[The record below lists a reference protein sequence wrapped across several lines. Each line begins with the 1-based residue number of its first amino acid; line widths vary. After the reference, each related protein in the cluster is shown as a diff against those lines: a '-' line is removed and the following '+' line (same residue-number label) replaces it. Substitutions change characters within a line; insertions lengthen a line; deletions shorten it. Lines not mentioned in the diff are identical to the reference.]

1 MTSYVLVIN
10 SGSSSMKYQLVDPAE
25 GTAIASGL
33 IERIGGEGAATH
45 KSRGES
51 LTFTGPIPDHG
62 AALRIMQQLFV
73 DSQLALADVELV
85 AVGHRVVHGGAYF
98 GDPVVVDDDVLQQIR
113 DLSVLAPLH
122 NPANADGIAQAMMVF
137 PGIPQVA
144 VFDTAFFLDLPAA
157 AATYAVDRKVAAEQ
171 QIRRYG
177 FHGTSH
183 HYVSHLV
190 PAVLGREVGE
200 LKTIVLHLG
209 NGASASAVRFGSAVE
224 TSMGLTPLEGL
235 VMGTRTG
242 DIDPAVAFHLARVA
256 GLGLDQIDELYHRR
270 GGLKG
275 LCGDND
281 MRVVEARAGD
291 RDKAARLALD
301 VYCHRVRKYVGAY
314 HAVLG
319 RLDAI
324 TFTAGVG
331 EHSAV
336 VRARSLAGLEPL
348 GIRIDAERNAVPAKA
363 ARLISPDGGAG
374 GGTGSAS
381 DGTPA
386 VAGGSRV
393 AVCVVPTDE
402 ELAIAEEVTE
412 LLERAPA

>member
-1 MTSYVLVIN
+1 MTNFVLVIN

-190 PAVLGREVGE
+190 PVVLGREVGE

-235 VMGTRTG
+235 VMGTRSG
-242 DIDPAVAFHLARVA
+242 DLDPGVVFHLMRNA
-256 GLGLDQIDELYHRR
+256 GMDAGDVDNLLNRR
-270 GGLKG
+270 SGMVG
-275 LCGDND
+275 LCGVSDFRDVHKLIAEGD
-281 MRVVEARAGD
+281 MHANI
-291 RDKAARLALD
+291 ALD

-314 HAVLG
+314 LAVLG
-319 RLDAI
+319 GVDVIA
-324 TFTAGVG
+324 FTAGVG
-331 EHSAV
+331 ENDGV
-336 VRARSLAGLEPL
+336 VRAKILEGLEPL
-348 GIRIDAERNAVPAKA
+348 GISVDADRNAVRSSDP
-363 ARLISPDGGAG
+363 RVISPDGSPV
-374 GGTGSAS
+374 T
-381 DGTPA
+381 
-386 VAGGSRV
+386 VM
-393 AVCVVPTDE
+393 VVPTNE
-402 ELAIAEEVTE
+402 ELAIAQATVA
-412 LLERAPA
+412 LVG